1 MTRLVAYG
9 CSHTAGSE
17 LADHIMLD
25 TDIKTC
31 DELKRKYLSQGDTIP
46 QAWEKMWKKF
56 GFSVDPY
63 DLFDQIWKT
72 VKLKEIPFL
81 DYGEDLNRSLT
92 WVRYL
97 AELRGHTAY
106 MNMGQGGGSLEQ
118 CLYLLERNI
127 AEGEVDPVLDEVIV
141 QVPHPYRW
149 IEFTKEGKVGTFYGY
164 EIANYFNISWTYF
177 QLLRHLKFLGV
188 KYFFI
193 EAPAWRLQ
201 ADMKA
206 DHPIETDDS
215 NRNILASVERWWQW
229 IETNAIPTNDEFTP
243 SPRLGGNHY
252 FTETQKEIAT
262 HLSVVSGRFD

>member
-81 DYGEDLNRSLT
+81 EYGEDLNRSLT

-127 AEGEVDPVLDEVIV
+127 AEGWKIQDLLEAAPNAKTMPQIWLDDKYI
-141 QVPHPYRW
+141 
-149 IEFTKEGKVGTFYGY
+149 GGY
-164 EIANYFNISWTYF
+164 FELENE
-177 QLLRHLKFLGV
+177 LK
-188 KYFFI
+188 
-193 EAPAWRLQ
+193 
-201 ADMKA
+201 
-206 DHPIETDDS
+206 
-215 NRNILASVERWWQW
+215 
-229 IETNAIPTNDEFTP
+229 
-243 SPRLGGNHY
+243 
-252 FTETQKEIAT
+252 
-262 HLSVVSGRFD
+262 